1 MERRRRLIGITA
13 NPRLPMI
20 TRAGSTWGA
29 AAAKRVPPTS
39 STTTPPTAMTALLGT
54 AENHPAASA
63 STRGRP
69 RAIRKSTRHVIRPP
83 NALKTPYASSE
94 TPATSGA

>member
-1 MERRRRLIGITA
+1 
-13 NPRLPMI
+13 
-20 TRAGSTWGA
+20 
-29 AAAKRVPPTS
+29 
-39 STTTPPTAMTALLGT
+39 MTALLGT

-69 RAIRKSTRHVIRPP
+69 RAIRKEHAPRDQAP

>member
-1 MERRRRLIGITA
+1 
-13 NPRLPMI
+13 
-20 TRAGSTWGA
+20 
-29 AAAKRVPPTS
+29 
-39 STTTPPTAMTALLGT
+39 MTALLGT